1 MEKRKCGYCN
11 RYYDVQDEMTLEN
24 GSPACPNALQ
34 MRKCGK
40 KNGRRER
47 KMTLAKKTLCLLFV
61 FALCFQYVACASG
74 TKSIAKEEP
83 TATPGI
89 TAIYLNK
96 NSIEMEIAETYQ
108 LQYTVMPETVTGYTL
123 SWKST
128 DTSVATVDSM
138 GWIKAVASGSTRIIC
153 STPDGI
159 TDVCEITVKKPSA
172 IEQLNENEKKAFDCL
187 VENVLESFYNPSAIR
202 IKKFYYSG
210 STGKESFRSGT
221 FSFIMDLE
229 GTNKVGGT
237 ISALYWVLQLKET
250 VLCLPA
256 GSSSDLSCPMETS
269 VMDPGKINAALEEY
283 WETQHR

>member
-1 MEKRKCGYCN
+1 
-11 RYYDVQDEMTLEN
+11 
-24 GSPACPNALQ
+24 
-34 MRKCGK
+34 
-40 KNGRRER
+40 
-47 KMTLAKKTLCLLFV
+47 MTLAKKTLCLLIAFV
-61 FALCFQYVACASG
+61 LCFQCVACTSG

-89 TAIYLNK
+89 TAIYLSK
-96 NSIEMEIAETYQ
+96 NSIEMEIEETYQ

-138 GWIKAVASGSTRIIC
+138 GQIKAVASGSTRIIC
-153 STPDGI
+153 STPGGV
-159 TDVCEITVKKPSA
+159 TDVCEVTVKKPSA

-187 VENVLESFYNPSAIR
+187 VENMLESFNNPSSVR

-210 STGKESFRSGT
+210 STGKESFPGT
-221 FSFIMDLE
+221 FSFIVALE
-229 GTNKVGGT
+229 GTNRAGGT
-237 ISALYWVLQLKET
+237 TSQLFGVIQLGET
-250 VLCLPA
+250 VLCVPT
-256 GSSSDLSCPMETS
+256 GSSPDLSCPMETS